1 MTLMGKVS
9 VEAAK
14 VLNNPLCDPFAP
26 FWDEAPEWAQWH
38 TVHPDDG
45 GEWWESCPYVVAW
58 WDMDDKGDD
67 FDRET
72 WMQSETGSDRH
83 EQNNGWQADIDGER
97 TKSMD
102 WRNSL
107 RHRPIA
113 IAAAEGADHE

>member
-1 MTLMGKVS
+1 MTLMGKVL

-14 VLNNPLCDPFAP
+14 VLNNPLCDLFAP

-38 TVHPDDG
+38 TVHPDEG
-45 GEWWESCPYVVAW
+45 GEWWEECPKVVTW
-58 WDMDDKGDD
+58 VDIGKDGEQ
-67 FDRET
+67 FDRLSWLAEDGRG
-72 WMQSETGSDRH
+72 EIDR
-83 EQNNGWQADIDGER
+83 GWQMDIDGER